1 MLSALLPHGTTSWPV
16 FQEQIPPDLTDL
28 YHGTVPCSHIL
39 GEWMVLLGQ
48 RLIIVSDLLRFVEGI
63 GEDLLEL
70 LFTKTELSK
79 ESGRDSHP

>member
-1 MLSALLPHGTTSWPV
+1 
-16 FQEQIPPDLTDL
+16 
-28 YHGTVPCSHIL
+28 
-39 GEWMVLLGQ
+39 MVLLGQ